1 MGYILILLSHFF
13 VYIPGHLGREEKQGR
28 VAAILQWKRVITSNW
43 NYCSGSE
50 RRGDREEKKR
60 AQHEKMHENTR
71 VDATEVVGDEDFRI
85 WQVRSLVPALTFGVG
100 FYQSYCVL
108 TAWWFSS
115 SHEDKKAGSIVF
127 GVPDALTAH
136 LLQAYGRDIV

>member
-1 MGYILILLSHFF
+1 LFIFPATL
-13 VYIPGHLGREEKQGR
+13 EEKESKGEQSSDSAVEKSDYIR
-28 VAAILQWKRVITSNW
+28 LEKVLRQR
-43 NYCSGSE
+43 E
-50 RRGDREEKKR
+50 RLRGEEIEK

-115 SHEDKKAGSIVF
+115 SHEDKKAESIVF
-127 GVPDALTAH
+127 GVADALTAH